1 LTFIWNFCTLDEK
14 KSSQEDH
21 MAQPSYQLVMHSG
34 PTPGKVFPMEK
45 NELFIGRDL
54 TNDIVVNDA
63 EVSRRHARLV
73 LLPEG
78 FTLEDLGSTNGTFVN
93 GQRLAAVFPLNPG
106 ETITLGEHVTLVYE
120 QTVIDPEATVATSS
134 ASLGFPPAPPA
145 PRAAPIPAPVQP
157 VMQAPPAPMPVQNY
171 AGQVPQSPAMPVEP
185 PAKVKKSKRTIWI
198 ILIIVLLLICCVCV
212 GVAYYIDSHSLWC
225 TVMPFIPGCK

>member
-1 LTFIWNFCTLDEK
+1 
-14 KSSQEDH
+14 
-21 MAQPSYQLVMHSG
+21 MAQPTYQLVMHSG

-63 EVSRRHARLV
+63 EVSRRHAHLV
-73 LLPEG
+73 QHPEG

-120 QTVIDPEATVATSS
+120 QTLFDPEATVATS
-134 ASLGFPPAPPA
+134 APPA
-145 PRAAPIPAPVQP
+145 PEAFQPAPVQRSYSP
-157 VMQAPPAPMPVQNY
+157 QAQVPPPAPVPSY
-171 AGQVPQSPAMPVEP
+171 SGQVPQSPAMPIEP
-185 PAKVKKSKRTIWI
+185 PAKAKKSNRTIWI
-198 ILIIVLLLICCVCV
+198 ILIIILLLICCVCV
-212 GVAYYIDSHSLWC
+212 GAAYYIDKNSMWC
-225 TVMPFIPGCK
+225 QLMPFIPGCK